1 MVIGFVF
8 ISFLNSQLC
17 SIAAC
22 TKETKL
28 NIKSVSKKLNPKV
41 TLTKLSGNNNIFIKQ
56 LFTKPKNH
64 VNISN
69 FQLQLLKTGLLSTAN
84 DITKVNRTN
93 VYMYK
98 PALCKS

>member
-1 MVIGFVF
+1 MSARVNIKALIFETSDCYGFVF

-28 NIKSVSKKLNPKV
+28 NIKSVLKKLNPKV
-41 TLTKLSGNNNIFIKQ
+41 ALTKLSGNNNICIKQ

-64 VNISN
+64 VNI
-69 FQLQLLKTGLLSTAN
+69 QLSITA
-84 DITKVNRTN
+84 TKDRASF
-93 VYMYK
+93 Y
-98 PALCKS
+98 C